1 MVFVYNFLFTFQLRL
16 SPTIQCRIDNFASR
30 VFPTT
35 AYLLLSPVNI
45 TAMGITVF
53 INIVSKMYTLKK
65 PIDEFKVFAILLLL
79 AGDKIF

>member
-1 MVFVYNFLFTFQLRL
+1 M
-16 SPTIQCRIDNFASR
+16 
-30 VFPTT
+30 
-35 AYLLLSPVNI
+35 NI